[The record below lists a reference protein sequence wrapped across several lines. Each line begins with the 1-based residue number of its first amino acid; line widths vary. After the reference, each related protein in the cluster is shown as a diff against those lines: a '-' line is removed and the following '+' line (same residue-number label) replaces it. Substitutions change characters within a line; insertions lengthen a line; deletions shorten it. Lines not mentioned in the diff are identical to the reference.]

1 MLRHEPTRVGR
12 LAGTALAT
20 LLLAAWGL
28 PGTAA
33 AQQTDGRW
41 LPFLGCWEPVSEEA
55 ARAADDALLCL
66 QPVTGEVG
74 VEMISIEN
82 GEIVARETRQADGL
96 QRDSEREGCTGW
108 ERGEFSARPGVVYLD
123 SEHACEGGVLRGAT
137 GVVAMVSPRE
147 WIDVKVVTAGGESM
161 TWVARYRLASQ
172 RQADEAGF
180 GEIAADRRMAVL
192 SARVAAAKPPSVDD
206 VIEASENIAPE
217 AVGAWVAERD
227 VPLDLNADELIRMA
241 DAGLSEEVIDM
252 VIAVSYPEQFA
263 VDRGEERYER
273 RYDRAYRLGGYG
285 SPWGWGRWGYYD
297 PFYSSL
303 FYSPYG
309 YGRYGYGSYGYY
321 GYRGYIPVVIGGG
334 RDRDRS
340 TGRVIRG
347 RGYTRGQSSGSGVGA
362 RPASPRGTVSSPSRG
377 SSGGRSGGRT
387 AKRRPG
393 GF

>member
-1 MLRHEPTRVGR
+1 MLRHEPTRGSR
-12 LAGTALAT
+12 LAGTALVT
-20 LLLAAWGL
+20 FLLAAGGL
-28 PGTAA
+28 PGTADG
-33 AQQTDGRW
+33 QQTDGRW
-41 LPFLGCWEPVSEEA
+41 LPFFGCWQPVSEEA
-55 ARAADDALLCL
+55 TRASDDALLCL

-74 VEMISIEN
+74 VEMISIED
-82 GEIVARETRQADGL
+82 GEIVARETLRADGL
-96 QRDSEREGCTGW
+96 QHDSEREGCTGW
-108 ERGEFSARPGVVYLD
+108 SRGEFSARPGVVYID
-123 SEHACEGGVLRGAT
+123 SEHACEGDVLRGST

-161 TWVARYRLASQ
+161 TWVARYRLATQ
-172 RQADEAGF
+172 RQAEEAGF
-180 GEIAADRRMAVL
+180 GEIATDRRMAVL
-192 SARVAAAKPPSVDD
+192 SARVAAAAPPSVDD
-206 VIEASENIAPE
+206 VIEASEHVAPE

-227 VPLDLNADELIRMA
+227 VPLDLSADELVRMA

-252 VIAVSYPEQFA
+252 VIAVSYPERFA
-263 VDRGEERYER
+263 VDRGDERYER
-273 RYDRAYRLGGYG
+273 RYDRAYRLGGYW

-309 YGRYGYGSYGYY
+309 YGRYGYGFGYGY
-321 GYRGYIPVVIGGG
+321 GYRGYVPVIITG
-334 RDRDRS
+334 DRERG

-347 RGYTRGQSSGSGVGA
+347 RGYTRGQGRSSGASGA
-362 RPASPRGTVSSPSRG
+362 RPASPRGTVSTPSRG